1 MFEPLV
7 TRVQRI
13 ADERAADAA
22 RLLAAEL
29 AEELPDDIGIG
40 AELYEIRLRGSG
52 LRRRAARDALDWAIA
67 GLRR

>member
-7 TRVQRI
+7 SRVQRA

-29 AEELPDDIGIG
+29 SEELPEEIGIG
-40 AELYEIRLRGSG
+40 AELYEIRLRGRV
-52 LRRRAARDALDWAIA
+52 RRQRAAIDWVIA
-67 GLRR
+67 GAKR